1 MLSKETEFLYM
12 TLVVEDFPKGFP
24 RLACFLDSDN
34 SFLVYR
40 RFGTVFSRLLLNKQD
55 EMREMEEVL
64 LVMDKIDDGPENS
77 VYLKSR
83 TEDVR
88 RGNIPHG
95 LLGSRPQMMEKLEK
109 KALEYG
115 QSRL

>member
-1 MLSKETEFLYM
+1 ML
-12 TLVVEDFPKGFP
+12 
-24 RLACFLDSDN
+24 
-34 SFLVYR
+34 YR

-64 LVMDKIDDGPENS
+64 LVMDKIDDVPENS

-83 TEDVR
+83 TEDVQR
-88 RGNIPHG
+88 QNIPNG
-95 LLGSRPQMMEKLEK
+95 LLESRPQLMEKLEK